1 MVAVARLVAVK
12 AERGKMI
19 VAVEENLVDD
29 DPGAVRIV
37 ADQFVVA

>member
-12 AERGKMI
+12 AERDKML

-29 DPGAVRIV
+29 GPEAVRIV
-37 ADQFVVA
+37 ADRFVAV